1 MLTNDQIKSL
11 TDDDLETLSLQLK
24 TEQEQRKNARM
35 EVIRDKA
42 IDALNYFLD
51 SGGYIEIEG
60 NEGYAYLECL
70 YSQDVKTTSP
80 KTITLLAN

>member
-1 MLTNDQIKSL
+1 M
-11 TDDDLETLSLQLK
+11 DLQ
-24 TEQEQRKNARM
+24 N
-35 EVIRDKA
+35 
-42 IDALNYFLD
+42 DALNYFLD